1 MTTPPAGARPGS
13 GATRAELPPASRT
26 GTWLL
31 AIAAAAAGP
40 MTGIEIVLLSKP
52 LGGVVGLPGAVVGYI
67 ALTAGVLGGLTVL
80 PGVRLRFTAS
90 SRRTGALAV
99 LGGVGIL
106 VAALFSSM
114 PAFLCGVVVAGVAAG
129 PLLVTARAVAGVR
142 VCYAAVTVALL
153 AGAVLAGAC
162 GRQPDEALFVA
173 GSVVIAAG
181 LSVSVRNASFGGVAG
196 GLRVSGT
203 ALRGGMGYAAVG
215 FALGAT
221 VLPALHLLLFRWEV
235 LDADQPARLALA
247 MVPAV
252 LVVAARGYRLRA
264 VPPLL
269 ILAAGGPVLVA
280 TAPGAWQSMIGV
292 AVTVTA
298 AIRCLSLLDHELR
311 QRLPGS
317 EQWWSA
323 VTGLV
328 VGVGGICGLGGAVA
342 CGRLWGTGSAL
353 TLASVPVLLAALVI
367 ARTSAPGG
375 GRTQTVDR
383 RADPDDRPTAPQPS
397 EIAVEGGAR

>member
-13 GATRAELPPASRT
+13 GATPAELPPASRT
-26 GTWLL
+26 GMWLL
-31 AIAAAAAGP
+31 AIAAAATGP
-40 MTGIEIVLLSKP
+40 MAGIEIVLLSKP

-67 ALTAGVLGGLTVL
+67 ALSAGVLGGLTVV

-90 SRRTGALAV
+90 SRRAGALAV
-99 LGGVGIL
+99 AGGVGML

-114 PAFLCGVVVAGVAAG
+114 PALLGGVVVAGVVAG

-142 VCYAAVTVALL
+142 VCYAAVTAALL

-162 GRQPDEALFVA
+162 GRQPGEALFVA

-181 LSVSVRNASFGGVAG
+181 LSVSVRNTSFGGVAG
-196 GLRVSGT
+196 GPRLAGT
-203 ALRGGMGYAAVG
+203 ALRGATGYGAVG

-235 LDADQPARLALA
+235 LDPDQPARLAVA

-252 LVVAARGYRLRA
+252 LVVAAREYRLDA

-280 TAPGAWQSMIGV
+280 IAPGAWQSMVGV
-292 AVTVTA
+292 AVTA
-298 AIRCLSLLDHELR
+298 AAGIRCLSVMDHQLR

-328 VGVGGICGLGGAVA
+328 VAVGGICGLGAAVA

-353 TLASVPVLLAALVI
+353 TLAGVPVLLAALAV
-367 ARTSAPGG
+367 ARTPVPGG
-375 GRTQTVDR
+375 GRTRTVDR
-383 RADPDDRPTAPQPS
+383 RADAHPTATQSS

>member
-13 GATRAELPPASRT
+13 GATQAELLPASRT
-26 GTWLL
+26 GMWLL
-31 AIAAAAAGP
+31 ALAAAATGP

-52 LGGVVGLPGAVVGYI
+52 LGGVVGLPGVVVGYI
-67 ALTAGVLGGLTVL
+67 ALTAGVLGGLTVV

-90 SRRTGALAV
+90 SRRAGALAV

-106 VAALFSSM
+106 VAALFSSA
-114 PAFLCGVVVAGVAAG
+114 PAFLCGVLVAGVAAG

-142 VCYAAVTVALL
+142 VCYAAVTVASL

-162 GRQPDEALFVA
+162 GGQPGMALFVS

-181 LSVSVRNASFGGVAG
+181 SPMSVRNTSFGGVAG
-196 GLRVSGT
+196 GLRVAGT
-203 ALRGGMGYAAVG
+203 ALGGWTGYAAVG

-221 VLPALHLLLFRWEV
+221 VLPALHLLLFRWNV
-235 LDADQPARLALA
+235 LDADHPARLAVA

-252 LVVAARGYRLRA
+252 LVVAVRGYRLRA

-280 TAPGAWQSMIGV
+280 TAPGAWQSMAGV
-292 AVTVTA
+292 AVTATA
-298 AIRCLSLLDHELR
+298 AIRCLSVMDHELR

-328 VGVGGICGLGGAVA
+328 VAVGGICGLGAAVA

-353 TLASVPVLLAALVI
+353 TSAGVPVLLAALAI
-367 ARTSAPGG
+367 ARTSAGG
-375 GRTQTVDR
+375 SQTETVDR
-383 RADPDDRPTAPQPS
+383 RADADARPTAPQSS